1 MQKEQI
7 RETLK
12 EDLFVPVART
22 VSVLIRRPRDHRVI
36 ELKIHIEETWIL
48 LRWFGLTG

>member
-12 EDLFVPVART
+12 EDLVIPVART
-22 VSVLIRRPRDHRVI
+22 ASVLIRRLRDHRGI
-36 ELKIHIEETWIL
+36 ELKILIEETWIL
-48 LRWFGLTG
+48 LR